1 MGIFDKIKGVGGEM
15 ANLKNAGM
23 DKVKGTLKD
32 FEESLPII
40 TKAGFQLAE
49 LNVGVGIPPS
59 IIACFTIKEVS
70 SETLKEAQAE
80 IESKKIGKLVLDSLI
95 GATKMKEKLELKNMV
110 MKGIEVEIGLLP
122 KVTLVYS

>member
-15 ANLKNAGM
+15 ANLKNAGV
-23 DKVKGTLKD
+23 DKIKGTLKD

-49 LNVGVGIPPS
+49 LNVGVGIPPT

-70 SETLKEAQAE
+70 PEVLQEAQAE
-80 IESKKIGKLVLDSLI
+80 IESKKIGKLVLGSLI
-95 GATKMKEKLELKNMV
+95 GATKMKEKLELKNIV
-110 MKGIEVEIGLLP
+110 MKGIEVEVGLLP

>member
-70 SETLKEAQAE
+70 SETLQEAQAE

>member
-32 FEESLPII
+32 FEGSLPII

-70 SETLKEAQAE
+70 SEILQEAQAE

>member
-15 ANLKNAGM
+15 ANLKNAGI

-49 LNVGVGIPPS
+49 LNVGVGIPPT

-70 SETLKEAQAE
+70 PETLEEAQTE
-80 IESKKIGKLVLDSLI
+80 IESKKIGKLVLGSLI
-95 GATKMKEKLELKNMV
+95 GATKMKEKLELKNIV
-110 MKGIEVEIGLLP
+110 MKGIEVEVGLLP

>member
-40 TKAGFQLAE
+40 NKAGFQLAE

-70 SETLKEAQAE
+70 FETLQEAQAE

>member
-1 MGIFDKIKGVGGEM
+1 MGIFDKIKGVGSEM

-40 TKAGFQLAE
+40 NKAGFQLAE

-70 SETLKEAQAE
+70 SEILQEAQAE

-95 GATKMKEKLELKNMV
+95 GATKMKEKLELKNMA

>member
-1 MGIFDKIKGVGGEM
+1 MGIFDKIKGVGGDM

-40 TKAGFQLAE
+40 TKAGFQLGE
-49 LNVGVGIPPS
+49 LNVGVGIPPT

-70 SETLKEAQAE
+70 AEILQEAKTE

-95 GATKMKEKLELKNMV
+95 GATKMKEKLELKNIV

>member
-49 LNVGVGIPPS
+49 LNVGIGIPPS

-70 SETLKEAQAE
+70 SETLQEAQAE

>member
-1 MGIFDKIKGVGGEM
+1 MGIFNKIKEVGGEM

-40 TKAGFQLAE
+40 TKAGFKLAE
-49 LNVGVGIPPS
+49 LNVGVGVPPT

-70 SETLKEAQAE
+70 AETLQEAQTE
-80 IESKKIGKLVLDSLI
+80 IESKKIGKLVLGSLI
-95 GATKMKEKLELKNMV
+95 GATKMKEKLELKNIV